1 MSRIIPLD
9 TIPGRMPRIGKIS
22 AGYMDVKTIQGRTV
36 TFPAKSRTLVFRCAD
51 PAVLRQ
57 AQAIVGGAV
66 SRSPNPRAEGVWRL
80 ISEASELQVVIATDD
95 RRDAPARYEAW
106 GTSGKLRDCDGRTCR
121 FVIDPKSGERQD
133 NVPCWCAAHDLAAE
147 DPEACRI
154 TTRLNL
160 LIPSFAAIL
169 GIGVWQLE
177 SRGRTTFADLKGL
190 RELFQRLDL
199 PGAMGTPVTLRVD
212 IVRGRSPRTSEPW
225 EFPVFRFQSHLSL
238 AETVAGA
245 RAFAAAVDPARLP
258 PPDDSAPPLGA
269 ALTPDEQALS
279 STAPLADH
287 PTTRPRSVPGTGA
300 ATPRPAQ
307 SQATSAVPVERPPV
321 PEPVGAPAPPLQE
334 STGNG
339 PAASIIAPVAP
350 ITEDIA
356 KPAEDAEPIKIT
368 PAEQA
373 ALATLISQAALAD
386 GFKGKGYVRAWLQ
399 THYKIDVSD
408 IAGIPPKIRARV
420 RAHALSVLERREQ
433 ETPPKAPAP
442 TTPP

>member
-9 TIPGRMPRIGKIS
+9 IIPGRMPRIGKIS

-36 TFPAKSRTLVFRCAD
+36 TFPVKSRTLVFRCAD

-57 AQAIVGGAV
+57 AQEIVGGTV
-66 SRSPNPRAEGVWRL
+66 SKSPNPRAEGVWRL
-80 ISEASELQVVIATDD
+80 ISEASALQVVIATDD
-95 RRDAPARYEAW
+95 RRDAPARYESW
-106 GTSGKLRDCDGRTCR
+106 GASGKLRDCDGRTCR

-160 LIPSFAAIL
+160 VIPVFAAIP

-199 PGAMGTPVTLRVD
+199 PGAIGTPVTLRVD
-212 IVRGRSPRTSEPW
+212 IVRGRNPRTSEPW
-225 EFPVFRFQSHLSL
+225 EFPVFRFQSQLSFT
-238 AETVAGA
+238 ETVTRA
-245 RAFAAAVDPARLP
+245 RAFAATVDPARLP
-258 PPDDSAPPLGA
+258 PLEDSTPPLGA
-269 ALTPDEQALS
+269 ALTPEEQALS
-279 STAPLADH
+279 NSAPFADQRMTQSL
-287 PTTRPRSVPGTGA
+287 PKTRATRPRA
-300 ATPRPAQ
+300 DQ
-307 SQATSAVPVERPPV
+307 SQITSAAPVEQPPV
-321 PEPVGAPAPPLQE
+321 PAPAGTAASSLEVAIANRPEGLVVA
-334 STGNG
+334 SVA
-339 PAASIIAPVAP
+339 PAA
-350 ITEDIA
+350 EDVA
-356 KPAEDAEPIKIT
+356 KPAGGAEPIEIT
-368 PAEQA
+368 PEERD
-373 ALATLISQAALAD
+373 ALTTLISQAALAE

-408 IAGIPPKIRARV
+408 TAGIPPEIRGRV
-420 RAHALSVLERREQ
+420 RVHALSVLERREQ
-433 ETPPKAPAP
+433 ETPRKAPTP